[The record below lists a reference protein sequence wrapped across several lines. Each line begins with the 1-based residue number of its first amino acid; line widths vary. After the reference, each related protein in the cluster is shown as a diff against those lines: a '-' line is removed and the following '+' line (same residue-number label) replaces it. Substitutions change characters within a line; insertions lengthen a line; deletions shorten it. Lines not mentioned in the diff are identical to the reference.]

1 MAVFLKSKSQCC
13 DLSFAR
19 HPLSFLGS
27 SVRLRHFC
35 KKKLPKYFYILL
47 LFPLISLTT
56 RPFTV
61 ATNGVMEANGKCGHR
76 PAPKTS
82 VRKKSLP
89 PKINYGSALFTSW
102 DDDDAAKYEGDRWP
116 WCKTSLSPIP
126 PSLSLAWEALIP
138 SACNRH
144 PSPFSRGSGAYGR
157 EREGR
162 IGSHGEGEGSLN
174 LKDTHAR
181 RIIRIATKIT
191 RTILDDVKIDLLL
204 LSNSIWLIRW
214 QSFENPANCYNC

>member
-1 MAVFLKSKSQCC
+1 MTDDRGVKPAC
-13 DLSFAR
+13 
-19 HPLSFLGS
+19 
-27 SVRLRHFC
+27 
-35 KKKLPKYFYILL
+35 
-47 LFPLISLTT
+47 SL
-56 RPFTV
+56 
-61 ATNGVMEANGKCGHR
+61 
-76 PAPKTS
+76 
-82 VRKKSLP
+82 LP
-89 PKINYGSALFTSW
+89 PL
-102 DDDDAAKYEGDRWP
+102 
-116 WCKTSLSPIP
+116 P

-181 RIIRIATKIT
+181 WIIRIATKIT

-214 QSFENPANCYNC
+214 QSFENPAKCYKCFKRQKIGPCHLNLLYHILYFWLKLSHNLVTLGLKDIPTWKLNKNYPNWRPLTLQGYIWHFDFGTKWYAGKFCYRIDCFFLNFIMHAKSKNCFFCHR

>member
-1 MAVFLKSKSQCC
+1 M
-13 DLSFAR
+13 
-19 HPLSFLGS
+19 
-27 SVRLRHFC
+27 
-35 KKKLPKYFYILL
+35 
-47 LFPLISLTT
+47 
-56 RPFTV
+56 TV
-61 ATNGVMEANGKCGHR
+61 PV
-76 PAPKTS
+76 
-82 VRKKSLP
+82 
-89 PKINYGSALFTSW
+89 
-102 DDDDAAKYEGDRWP
+102 
-116 WCKTSLSPIP
+116 P

-191 RTILDDVKIDLLL
+191 RRVLGNVKIDLPL
-204 LSNSIWLIRW
+204 LSNPI
-214 QSFENPANCYNC
+214 